1 VSATYTCPR
10 HGEYVA
16 PTGPPP
22 FPACPSCQPSAEDHD
37 ALALHHGVRLLD
49 AEAER
54 LLRIGY
60 ATRGSRADGSLELT
74 ALGAMAAERAEF
86 SPALPAEMTSKARSE
101 EAITLLE
108 RMRDAETD
116 PGGKGFTMGMLDR
129 MRAGEPVDARYL
141 RQLRRAVAKL

>member
-1 VSATYTCPR
+1 
-10 HGEYVA
+10 
-16 PTGPPP
+16 
-22 FPACPSCQPSAEDHD
+22 
-37 ALALHHGVRLLD
+37 
-49 AEAER
+49 
-54 LLRIGY
+54 
-60 ATRGSRADGSLELT
+60 
-74 ALGAMAAERAEF
+74 MAAERAEF